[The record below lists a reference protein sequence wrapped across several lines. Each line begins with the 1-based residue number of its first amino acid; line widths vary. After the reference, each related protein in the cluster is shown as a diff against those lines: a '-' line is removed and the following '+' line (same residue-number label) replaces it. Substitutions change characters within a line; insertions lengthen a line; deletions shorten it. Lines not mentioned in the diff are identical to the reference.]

1 LRILNSTSILVRK
14 GGVEPPRPRGHRILS
29 PARLPIPP
37 LPQERHPA
45 LGSLFWRQ
53 VASFGPEVAGGTADA
68 FPLDNQSEHVHLNW
82 LCWTEFFFRF
92 FRLARIVCPKPRRF
106 VSASTTAVSTARLRP
121 LFSRAFTASASTP
134 MRFSATPA

>member
-1 LRILNSTSILVRK
+1 MLARLLLHRHNLNRKRAARRVRKPSIGDAGKCVNVAPLRILNSTSILVRK

-37 LPQERHPA
+37 LPHERHPA

-68 FPLDNQSEHVHLNW
+68 FPLD
-82 LCWTEFFFRF
+82 
-92 FRLARIVCPKPRRF
+92 
-106 VSASTTAVSTARLRP
+106 
-121 LFSRAFTASASTP
+121 
-134 MRFSATPA
+134 